1 MFAITNKNKIMRGRV
16 FKMKSIVVIRR
27 EGKVLHDQ
35 AQWLSIE
42 DINFTEPEKI
52 RGEIRTVL
60 HTDKGQFVYCTTN
73 DQIVEL
79 ISQEAGFLVTDR
91 GRMAN
96 LSKDIVIDYDAR
108 KIFYRQCKSFV
119 TIAASKLKILKQY
132 MRNYMN
138 DQ

>member
-1 MFAITNKNKIMRGRV
+1 
-16 FKMKSIVVIRR
+16 MKSIVVIRR

-52 RGEIRTVL
+52 RGKIRTVL

-79 ISQEAGFLVTDR
+79 ISQEAGFFVTDR

-132 MRNYMN
+132 MRNYRMIN
-138 DQ
+138 KENI